1 MLLTSLVVASA
12 IVVFGISYL
21 VMKFPYDVVKEG
33 EYWYLLKDEEKIYKS
48 TKEQDCWD
56 RIKEVYWK
64 SSKQI
69 KTSNMKKVVLILAV
83 IFIVF
88 WTQTSHS
95 FIVNFPSTRH
105 NHRKS

>member
-1 MLLTSLVVASA
+1 MNWFHLSKNQNLIKNRSNMLLTSLVIAGA

-56 RIKEVYWK
+56 RIQEVY
-64 SSKQI
+64 
-69 KTSNMKKVVLILAV
+69 
-83 IFIVF
+83 
-88 WTQTSHS
+88 
-95 FIVNFPSTRH
+95 
-105 NHRKS
+105 